1 MRMFSKEEI
10 KELFA
15 ETNKAIAETNKTID
29 RLAERQEKT
38 EESINRFDERMDRL
52 AESQEKTEESI
63 NRFDERMDRLAASQ
77 EKTDAQIAE
86 LKESQKKTDAQL
98 AKTDAMLNNL
108 GVKMDKMNERYGG
121 VSNNIGRAS
130 EQLFFNILTDNPFL
144 KQIRF
149 DRPQRNWHNEVGKRE
164 DEYDIVMKNDD
175 LFSIFILE
183 VKFKAT
189 KVDIEKLLT
198 TKKENFNILFPKYKD
213 YDQHWGLAATIIDED
228 LREMAMARGL
238 TVLEYKGEL
247 IQHNPPSAP
256 KEPWERQLIGA

>member
-1 MRMFSKEEI
+1 MLTKEDI
-10 KELFA
+10 LELF
-15 ETNKAIAETNKTID
+15 AETNKTID
-29 RLAERQEKT
+29 RLGERIDRLAARQEKT
-38 EESINRFDERMDRL
+38 DVVIAELAERQKKTDVAIDRL
-52 AESQEKTEESI
+52 G
-63 NRFDERMDRLAASQ
+63 ERIDRLAARQ
-77 EKTDAQIAE
+77 EKTDEQLA
-86 LKESQKKTDAQL
+86 KTDAQL
-98 AKTDAMLNNL
+98 ANL

-130 EQLFFNILTDNPFL
+130 EQLFFNILNDHPVL

-149 DRPQRNWHNEVGKRE
+149 DPPQRNWHNEVGNCE

-189 KVDIEKLLT
+189 ITDVEKLLT
-198 TKKENFNILFPKYKD
+198 TKKQNFNTLFPDYKD
-213 YDQHWGLAATIIDED
+213 YDQHWGIAATIIDDD

-247 IQHNPPSAP
+247 IQHNPPTLP
-256 KEPWERQLIGA
+256 EGIQLIGA